1 MINCTAEYADPAHSV
16 NKRSAA
22 DQINMSVSFPRPSKN
37 DHKQVWHLATP
48 IIVANLSVPMLGAVD
63 TAVIGHLDQSF
74 YLGAVAVGAV
84 IFQFIYWSFGFLRM
98 GTTGLT
104 AQALGSKNYAEVQA
118 IFYRAL
124 ILGAAIAIAIWLLQ
138 LPILWVALALFEAS
152 EQVEILGATYFHVR
166 IWSAP
171 AVLAN
176 YCLVGWFIGIRNT
189 RAALLLQ
196 VWMNGLNI
204 LLDLLFVLGFGLD
217 VAGVAAATVIS
228 EYCAAGAGLVLFH
241 RHARHMNIDRERPR
255 IIDGAKLKRMLFIN
269 LDIFIRTFCL
279 LFAFSFFT
287 AQAAKLNDDILAAN
301 AVLIQFQHFLS
312 FGLDGFAHAAE
323 ALVGG
328 AIGAGNRARLRA
340 AVITSG
346 YWALAIAVLYT
357 IIYAGAGGLIIELLT
372 GIEDVRALAGEFL
385 VWLIISPII
394 SVWSFMLD
402 GIFIG
407 ATRTREMRNGMLISL
422 AIFIAAVFV
431 LKPELGNHGLWLALM
446 LFMVA
451 RAVTLGVYYP
461 KLERTV
467 DRD

>member
-1 MINCTAEYADPAHSV
+1 
-16 NKRSAA
+16 
-22 DQINMSVSFPRPSKN
+22 
-37 DHKQVWHLATP
+37 
-48 IIVANLSVPMLGAVD
+48 
-63 TAVIGHLDQSF
+63 
-74 YLGAVAVGAV
+74 
-84 IFQFIYWSFGFLRM
+84 
-98 GTTGLT
+98 
-104 AQALGSKNYAEVQA
+104 
-118 IFYRAL
+118 
-124 ILGAAIAIAIWLLQ
+124 
-138 LPILWVALALFEAS
+138 
-152 EQVEILGATYFHVR
+152 
-166 IWSAP
+166 
-171 AVLAN
+171 
-176 YCLVGWFIGIRNT
+176 
-189 RAALLLQ
+189 
-196 VWMNGLNI
+196 
-204 LLDLLFVLGFGLD
+204 
-217 VAGVAAATVIS
+217 
-228 EYCAAGAGLVLFH
+228 
-241 RHARHMNIDRERPR
+241 
-255 IIDGAKLKRMLFIN
+255 
-269 LDIFIRTFCL
+269 
-279 LFAFSFFT
+279 
-287 AQAAKLNDDILAAN
+287 
-301 AVLIQFQHFLS
+301 
-312 FGLDGFAHAAE
+312 
-323 ALVGG
+323 
-328 AIGAGNRARLRA
+328 RARLRA